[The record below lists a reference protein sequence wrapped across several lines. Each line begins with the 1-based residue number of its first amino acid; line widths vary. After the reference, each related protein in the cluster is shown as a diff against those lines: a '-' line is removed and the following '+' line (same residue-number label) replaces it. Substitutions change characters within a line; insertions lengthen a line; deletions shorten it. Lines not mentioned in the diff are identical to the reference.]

1 MALTSLFGP
10 SVSYKEKSFVNSA
23 LDHNFLKDLLIGE
36 MTGGDRALIS
46 SLEGL
51 EDLQLIGELQL
62 QDHRIKKGDLVFA
75 VTEGIPASSRNR
87 TGLNILY

>member
-1 MALTSLFGP
+1 
-10 SVSYKEKSFVNSA
+10 
-23 LDHNFLKDLLIGE
+23 

-62 QDHRIKKGDLVFA
+62 DDHGIGKDDLVFA
-75 VTEGIPASSRNR
+75 VTEGTIFLAYPIWPN
-87 TGLNILY
+87 LQ

>member
-1 MALTSLFGP
+1 
-10 SVSYKEKSFVNSA
+10 
-23 LDHNFLKDLLIGE
+23 

-62 QDHRIKKGDLVFA
+62 EDHLGPILQNSISDQKFSDQFSSPNFGQISTQKKQQIKINLSIVDFKVAF
-75 VTEGIPASSRNR
+75 
-87 TGLNILY
+87 